1 MENSSMEVV
10 CGAHMEGWLY
20 LIQTT
25 RLMMTQ
31 PRQRYFMLVGSR
43 ALYYKEKPAHRDEA
57 PIKSGLIDPCTRVKD
72 HGRESFHG
80 LVLFTFIIY
89 DSYNNSDKLRFGAR
103 SPEEAAKWIQA
114 FKDAADHAQPPGNDI
129 SFVPSGGRRRIP
141 FRLAGMRGSGLVR
154 ETSGGKDHFYHED
167 STTLADW
174 TGSLPSKDASPDV
187 IADSPWQI
195 FGCKN
200 GLRLFRETNDQ
211 QGLSSKTQCE
221 DSAALMA
228 VGVVHATCES
238 VFATV
243 MALGPSRA
251 EWDFCFLRGRVIEHI
266 DGHSDVIHKQFN
278 RYWTPWRMKPRDLV
292 IHRYWRREDDGSY
305 VILYR
310 SVTHQKCPP
319 RQKFVRA
326 WLKSGGYVIS
336 PLLPQGGNVQ
346 RCLVKHVLTVD
357 WKHWN
362 TCWSPACDKDI
373 TLHVLERVASIREMY
388 KVKPADYK
396 PIPTL
401 VETERWKVKGGKAS
415 HEDGQ
420 FDANKG
426 KQHGNAL
433 RDDHVEPKVSTFLK
447 LADDE
452 FYDVPEDSS
461 WEQDHDPELES
472 QNVQSESEGTSD
484 EDKSGGLSKFSAA
497 ATIVKRLQA
506 AAQKRTQHGPDEDVI
521 DSLFKEGSLPK
532 CSILNTTSCVSNA
545 DASTFLIRGKQ
556 YLRDHKKVV
565 AKEPIMQFVA
575 ADWLKSGKRED
586 HLASRTSNLVQR
598 FCAKQRMDGKLED
611 PFFFIVNLQVPGT
624 TCYSLVLYYMST
636 CPLSDSPLLE
646 NFVNG
651 DNRYRNSRFKLIPNI
666 AKGSWIVKQSVGK
679 TACLIGE
686 ALEISYY
693 NGKNYLELDVDIGSS
708 SVARGVVNLVVGY
721 LSKLVIELAFLI
733 QANTEE
739 ELPEYLLGTCRLI
752 NLDVAKAV
760 PTRPG

>member
-114 FKDAADHAQPPGNDI
+114 FKDAADHAQPPGNNI

-141 FRLAGMRGSGLVR
+141 FRLTGMRGNGLVR
-154 ETSGGKDHFYHED
+154 DASGGKDHLYHED
-167 STTLADW
+167 STILA
-174 TGSLPSKDASPDV
+174 
-187 IADSPWQI
+187 
-195 FGCKN
+195 
-200 GLRLFRETNDQ
+200 GLRLFRESNDQ
-211 QGLSSKTQCE
+211 QGLSSKIQGE

-336 PLLPQGGNVQ
+336 PLLPQGGNLQ

-373 TLHVLERVASIREMY
+373 TLHVLERVASIRELY

-401 VETERWKVKGGKAS
+401 VETERWKVKGGKPS

-420 FDANKG
+420 FDAKKG

-433 RDDHVEPKVSTFLK
+433 RDDHVEPTVSTFLQ

-461 WEQDHDPELES
+461 WEQDHDAELES
-472 QNVQSESEGTSD
+472 QSVQNESEGTSD

-506 AAQKRTQHGPDEDVI
+506 AAQKRTQQGPDEDVI

-532 CSILNTTSCVSNA
+532 CSILNTTSCVSSA
-545 DASTFLIRGKQ
+545 DANTFLIRGKQ
-556 YLRDHKKVV
+556 YLRDHKKVM

-598 FCAKQRMDGKLED
+598 FVANQRMDGKLED

-651 DNRYRNSRFKLIPNI
+651 DNRFRNSRFKLIPNI

>member
-43 ALYYKEKPAHRDEA
+43 ALYYKEKPAHRDE
-57 PIKSGLIDPCTRVKD
+57 
-72 HGRESFHG
+72 
-80 LVLFTFIIY
+80 VLFTFIIY

-114 FKDAADHAQPPGNDI
+114 FKDAADHAQPPGNNI

-141 FRLAGMRGSGLVR
+141 FRLTGMRGNGLVR
-154 ETSGGKDHFYHED
+154 DASGGKDHLYHED
-167 STTLADW
+167 STILA
-174 TGSLPSKDASPDV
+174 
-187 IADSPWQI
+187 
-195 FGCKN
+195 
-200 GLRLFRETNDQ
+200 GLRLFRESNDQ
-211 QGLSSKTQCE
+211 QGLSSKIQGE

-336 PLLPQGGNVQ
+336 PLLPQ
-346 RCLVKHVLTVD
+346 
-357 WKHWN
+357 
-362 TCWSPACDKDI
+362 A
-373 TLHVLERVASIREMY
+373 IRELY

-401 VETERWKVKGGKAS
+401 VETERWKVKGGKPS

-420 FDANKG
+420 FDAKKG

-433 RDDHVEPKVSTFLK
+433 RDDHVEPTVSTFLQ

-461 WEQDHDPELES
+461 WEQDHDAELES
-472 QNVQSESEGTSD
+472 QSVQNESEGTSD

-506 AAQKRTQHGPDEDVI
+506 AAQKRTQQGPDEDVI

-532 CSILNTTSCVSNA
+532 CSILNTTSCVSSA
-545 DASTFLIRGKQ
+545 DANTFLIRGKQ
-556 YLRDHKKVV
+556 YLRDHKKVM

-598 FCAKQRMDGKLED
+598 FVANQRMDGKLED

-651 DNRYRNSRFKLIPNI
+651 DNRFRNSRFKLIPNI

>member
-114 FKDAADHAQPPGNDI
+114 FKDAADHAQPPGNNI

-141 FRLAGMRGSGLVR
+141 FRLTGMRGNGLVR
-154 ETSGGKDHFYHED
+154 DASGGKDHLYHED
-167 STTLADW
+167 STILA
-174 TGSLPSKDASPDV
+174 
-187 IADSPWQI
+187 
-195 FGCKN
+195 
-200 GLRLFRETNDQ
+200 GLRLFRESNDQ
-211 QGLSSKTQCE
+211 QGLSSKIQGE

-305 VILYR
+305 G
-310 SVTHQKCPP
+310 
-319 RQKFVRA
+319 
-326 WLKSGGYVIS
+326 GGYVIS
-336 PLLPQGGNVQ
+336 PLLPQGGNLQ

-373 TLHVLERVASIREMY
+373 TLHVLERVASIRELY

-401 VETERWKVKGGKAS
+401 VETERWKVKGGKPS

-420 FDANKG
+420 FDAKKG

-433 RDDHVEPKVSTFLK
+433 RDDHVEPTVSTFLQ

-461 WEQDHDPELES
+461 WEQDHDAELES
-472 QNVQSESEGTSD
+472 QSVQNESEGTSD

-506 AAQKRTQHGPDEDVI
+506 AAQKRTQQGPDEDVI

-532 CSILNTTSCVSNA
+532 CSILNTTSCVSSA
-545 DASTFLIRGKQ
+545 DANTFLIRGKQ
-556 YLRDHKKVV
+556 YLRDHKKVM

-598 FCAKQRMDGKLED
+598 FVANQRMDGKLED

-651 DNRYRNSRFKLIPNI
+651 DNRFRNSRFKLIPNI

>member
-114 FKDAADHAQPPGNDI
+114 FKDAADHAQPPGNNI

-141 FRLAGMRGSGLVR
+141 FRLTGMRGNGLVR
-154 ETSGGKDHFYHED
+154 DASGGKDHLYHED
-167 STTLADW
+167 STILADLPDW
-174 TGSLPSKDASPDV
+174 TGSLPSRDASPDV

-200 GLRLFRETNDQ
+200 GLRLFRESNDQ
-211 QGLSSKTQCE
+211 QGLSSKIQGE

-336 PLLPQGGNVQ
+336 PLLPQGGNLQ

-373 TLHVLERVASIREMY
+373 TLHVLERVASIRELY

-401 VETERWKVKGGKAS
+401 VETERWKVKGGKPS

-420 FDANKG
+420 FDAKKG

-433 RDDHVEPKVSTFLK
+433 RDDHVEPTVSTFLQ

-461 WEQDHDPELES
+461 WEQDHDAELES
-472 QNVQSESEGTSD
+472 QSVQNESEGTSD

-506 AAQKRTQHGPDEDVI
+506 AAQKRTQQGPDEDVI

-532 CSILNTTSCVSNA
+532 CSILNTTSCVSSA
-545 DASTFLIRGKQ
+545 DANTFLIRGKQ
-556 YLRDHKKVV
+556 YLRDHKKVM

-598 FCAKQRMDGKLED
+598 FVA
-611 PFFFIVNLQVPGT
+611 NQVPGT

-651 DNRYRNSRFKLIPNI
+651 DNRFRNSRFKLIPNI

>member
-43 ALYYKEKPAHRDEA
+43 ALYYKEKPAHRDE
-57 PIKSGLIDPCTRVKD
+57 
-72 HGRESFHG
+72 
-80 LVLFTFIIY
+80 VLFTFIIY

-114 FKDAADHAQPPGNDI
+114 FKDAADHAQPPGNNI

-141 FRLAGMRGSGLVR
+141 FRLTGMRGNGLVR
-154 ETSGGKDHFYHED
+154 DASGGKDHLYHED
-167 STTLADW
+167 STILA
-174 TGSLPSKDASPDV
+174 
-187 IADSPWQI
+187 
-195 FGCKN
+195 
-200 GLRLFRETNDQ
+200 GLRLFRESNDQ
-211 QGLSSKTQCE
+211 QGLSSKIQGE

-336 PLLPQGGNVQ
+336 PLLPQGGNLQ

-373 TLHVLERVASIREMY
+373 TLHVLERVASIRELY

-401 VETERWKVKGGKAS
+401 VETERWKVKGGKPS

-420 FDANKG
+420 FDAKKG

-433 RDDHVEPKVSTFLK
+433 RDDHVEPTVSTFLQ

-461 WEQDHDPELES
+461 WEQDHDAELES
-472 QNVQSESEGTSD
+472 QSVQNESEGTSD

-506 AAQKRTQHGPDEDVI
+506 AAQKRTQQGPDEDVI

-532 CSILNTTSCVSNA
+532 CSILNTTSCVSSA
-545 DASTFLIRGKQ
+545 DANTFLIRGKQ
-556 YLRDHKKVV
+556 YLRDHKKVM

-598 FCAKQRMDGKLED
+598 FVANQRMDGKLED

-651 DNRYRNSRFKLIPNI
+651 DNRFRNSRFKLIPNI

>member
-43 ALYYKEKPAHRDEA
+43 ALYYKEKPAHRDE
-57 PIKSGLIDPCTRVKD
+57 
-72 HGRESFHG
+72 
-80 LVLFTFIIY
+80 VLFTFIIY

-114 FKDAADHAQPPGNDI
+114 FKDAADHAQPPGNNI

-141 FRLAGMRGSGLVR
+141 FRLTGMRGNGLVR
-154 ETSGGKDHFYHED
+154 DASGGKDHLYHED
-167 STTLADW
+167 STILADLPDW
-174 TGSLPSKDASPDV
+174 TGSLPSRDASPDV

-200 GLRLFRETNDQ
+200 GLRLFRESNDQ
-211 QGLSSKTQCE
+211 QGLSSKIQGE

-336 PLLPQGGNVQ
+336 PLLPQ
-346 RCLVKHVLTVD
+346 
-357 WKHWN
+357 
-362 TCWSPACDKDI
+362 A
-373 TLHVLERVASIREMY
+373 IRELY

-401 VETERWKVKGGKAS
+401 VETERWKVKGGKPS

-420 FDANKG
+420 FDAKKG

-433 RDDHVEPKVSTFLK
+433 RDDHVEPTVSTFLQ

-461 WEQDHDPELES
+461 WEQDHDAELES
-472 QNVQSESEGTSD
+472 QSVQNESEGTSD

-506 AAQKRTQHGPDEDVI
+506 AAQKRTQQGPDEDVI

-532 CSILNTTSCVSNA
+532 CSILNTTSCVSSA
-545 DASTFLIRGKQ
+545 DANTFLIRGKQ
-556 YLRDHKKVV
+556 YLRDHKKVM

-598 FCAKQRMDGKLED
+598 FVANQRMDGKLED

-651 DNRYRNSRFKLIPNI
+651 DNRFRNSRFKLIPNI

>member
-114 FKDAADHAQPPGNDI
+114 FKDAADHAQPPGNNI

-141 FRLAGMRGSGLVR
+141 FRLTGMRGNGLVR
-154 ETSGGKDHFYHED
+154 DASGGKDHLYHED
-167 STTLADW
+167 STILA
-174 TGSLPSKDASPDV
+174 
-187 IADSPWQI
+187 
-195 FGCKN
+195 
-200 GLRLFRETNDQ
+200 GLRLFRESNDQ
-211 QGLSSKTQCE
+211 QGLSSKIQGE

-336 PLLPQGGNVQ
+336 PLLPQ
-346 RCLVKHVLTVD
+346 
-357 WKHWN
+357 
-362 TCWSPACDKDI
+362 A
-373 TLHVLERVASIREMY
+373 IRELY

-401 VETERWKVKGGKAS
+401 VETERWKVKGGKPS

-420 FDANKG
+420 FDAKKG

-433 RDDHVEPKVSTFLK
+433 RDDHVEPTVSTFLQ

-461 WEQDHDPELES
+461 WEQDHDAELES
-472 QNVQSESEGTSD
+472 QSVQNESEGTSD

-506 AAQKRTQHGPDEDVI
+506 AAQKRTQQGPDEDVI

-532 CSILNTTSCVSNA
+532 CSILNTTSCVSSA
-545 DASTFLIRGKQ
+545 DANTFLIRGKQ
-556 YLRDHKKVV
+556 YLRDHKKVM

-598 FCAKQRMDGKLED
+598 FVANQRMDGKLED

-651 DNRYRNSRFKLIPNI
+651 DNRFRNSRFKLIPNI